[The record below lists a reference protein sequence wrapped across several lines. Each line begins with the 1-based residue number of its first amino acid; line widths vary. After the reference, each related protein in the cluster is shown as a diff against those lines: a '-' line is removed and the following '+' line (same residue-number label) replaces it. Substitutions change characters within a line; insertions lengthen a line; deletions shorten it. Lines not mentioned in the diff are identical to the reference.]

1 MGIRDMFDHKYP
13 ITNLH
18 EIDLTFMHEDI
29 DRMISILEGWEGIIE
44 YLKEGIK
51 TLDDL
56 TARLNVAEADIRQL
70 KIDVIRLKSMK
81 NDLDDLKYQVNI
93 IDSRV
98 KIIEKQLPGIINYID
113 DKFNYVIKKSYQDD
127 LVIINKLNQAKR
139 QLQSEIDDLYAIV
152 ARIRTDLT
160 NPWHWGEV
168 FSPDENNKL
177 IYEDLADV
185 CPTAEEYSKANLT
198 ADEYDDFKLTAYEYA
213 RFGFK
218 MLHLDFVFSP
228 SYGFRQSIDNVL
240 TSIINYIKGTLTAN
254 EYTALD
260 LTADEY
266 TDLNLTAS
274 DYYSYNS
281 NQGYIGLG
289 GNGLTAIQ
297 YSQLDVLN

>member
-1 MGIRDMFDHKYP
+1 MFDHKYP

-18 EIDLTFMHEDI
+18 ELDLTFMHDDI
-29 DRMISILEGWEGIIE
+29 DKMIAILEEWEKLINEIREGIAKI
-44 YLKEGIK
+44 
-51 TLDDL
+51 DDL
-56 TARLNVAEADIRQL
+56 TARLDVAEADIKQL

-177 IYEDLADV
+177 IYEDLADG
-185 CPTAEEYSKANLT
+185 CPTAEEYSKQNLT

-218 MLHLDFVFSP
+218 MLHIDHVFSP

-240 TSIINYIKGTLTAN
+240 TSIINFIQGTITAS

-266 TDLNLTAS
+266 TALNLTAA
-274 DYYSYNS
+274 DYYSYN
-281 NQGYIGLG
+281 
-289 GNGLTAIQ
+289 
-297 YSQLDVLN
+297 

>member
-1 MGIRDMFDHKYP
+1 MGIRNMFDHKYP

-18 EIDLTFMHEDI
+18 ELDLTFMHDDI
-29 DRMISILEGWEGIIE
+29 DKMIAILEEWEKLINEIREGIAKI
-44 YLKEGIK
+44 
-51 TLDDL
+51 DDL
-56 TARLNVAEADIRQL
+56 TARLDVAEADIKQL
-70 KIDVIRLKSMK
+70 KIDVIRLKSMQ

-113 DKFNYVIKKSYQDD
+113 NKFDYVIKKSYQDD
-127 LVIINKLNQAKR
+127 LVIMNKLNQAKR

-152 ARIRTDLT
+152 ARIRTDLA

-177 IYEDLADV
+177 IYEDLADG
-185 CPTAEEYSKANLT
+185 CPTAEEYSKQNLT
-198 ADEYDDFKLTAYEYA
+198 ADEYNDFKLTAYEYA

-218 MLHLDFVFSP
+218 MLHIDHVFSP

-240 TSIINYIKGTLTAN
+240 TSIINFIQGTITAS
-254 EYTALD
+254 EYTALN

-266 TDLNLTAS
+266 TALNLTAA
-274 DYYSYNS
+274 DYYSYN
-281 NQGYIGLG
+281 
-289 GNGLTAIQ
+289 
-297 YSQLDVLN
+297 

>member
-1 MGIRDMFDHKYP
+1 MGIRNMFDHKYP

-18 EIDLTFMHEDI
+18 ELDLTFMHDDI
-29 DRMISILEGWEGIIE
+29 DKMIAILEEWETYINEIREGIAKI
-44 YLKEGIK
+44 
-51 TLDDL
+51 DDL
-56 TARLNVAEADIRQL
+56 TARLDAAEADIKQL
-70 KIDVIRLKSMK
+70 KIDVIRLKSMQ

-127 LVIINKLNQAKR
+127 LVIMNKLNQAKR

-160 NPWHWGEV
+160 NPWHWVEV
-168 FSPDENNKL
+168 FSPDDNNKL
-177 IYEDLADV
+177 IYEDLADG
-185 CPTAEEYSKANLT
+185 CPTAEEYSKQNLT

-218 MLHLDFVFSP
+218 MLHIDHVFSP
-228 SYGFRQSIDNVL
+228 SYVFRQSIDNVL
-240 TSIINYIKGTLTAN
+240 TSIINFIQGTLTAS

-266 TDLNLTAS
+266 TALNLTA
-274 DYYSYNS
+274 DEYYSYN
-281 NQGYIGLG
+281 
-289 GNGLTAIQ
+289 
-297 YSQLDVLN
+297 